1 MTVPPRI
8 TPVDAPYEA
17 SIEQVFSSIM
27 PGREPLK
34 LFRTMA
40 RNPRVLQRM
49 FAGNLL
55 DRGSIA
61 MRDREIMILR
71 TCARCNSEYEWGVHV
86 ALFAER
92 AGLSK
97 QEVAATRHREPADDA
112 WPARDMALIRLA
124 DELHDQSTASDPTW
138 ASLATHYTQEQ
149 ALELI
154 ALAGYYHAI
163 AFVTNATRVDL
174 ESFAP
179 RFEDQ
184 PA

>member
-1 MTVPPRI
+1 
-8 TPVDAPYEA
+8 
-17 SIEQVFSSIM
+17 
-27 PGREPLK
+27 
-34 LFRTMA
+34 
-40 RNPRVLQRM
+40 M
-49 FAGNLL
+49 FAGSLL
-55 DRGSIA
+55 DHGSIE

-86 ALFAER
+86 ALFSER

-97 QEVAATRHREPADDA
+97 KEVAATHHREPANDA
-112 WPARDMALIRLA
+112 WSPRDMSLIRLA
-124 DELHDQSTASDPTW
+124 DELHDQSTVSDSTW
-138 ASLATHYTQEQ
+138 ASLTTHYTEEQ
-149 ALELI
+149 MLELI

-163 AFVTNATRVDL
+163 AFVTNAARVDL